1 MVYVLISLLIIA
13 AYIIWMQNISSKK
26 GSHTQETVNKR
37 PNTVSIGGETIVSN
51 AIQTENELPP
61 LNTVSQT
68 SELTI
73 TSEFQAVKSLLQNGK
88 KVILVTG
95 GAGTGKTTLIQWL
108 RNSELPITQKC
119 AVVAFTGIAALVGKG
134 KTIHSFFRLGLGV
147 LCDDTWEENN
157 TEAFV
162 TICRNLDLLI
172 IDEISMVR
180 ADLIDAIDRRLR
192 EARRSNES
200 FGGVSIL
207 MVGDPCQLPPI
218 VKQEEQVFFKSSS
231 IRTSEL
237 VNWNSPWFFHANVF
251 SRLKFAHVKLTT
263 VFRQEPE
270 MRSYIEQL
278 NEIRKLALQKRNIDK
293 SLSFFNKECY
303 LSKSLFND
311 LAISITFTRKDSN
324 AINSRNLRA
333 LQTKEYSYDAT
344 ASGIFIQASE
354 ASLPADATLTLK
366 VGAQVMM
373 LANDAYKRYVNGSI
387 GIVKQLSDYGI
398 TVELDNGVN
407 VEVERYSW
415 ISYTYKYND
424 ETDSIEQEEDGRFTQ
439 YPVTLAWAFTA
450 HKAQGKTLNKV
461 NIILDKA
468 AFAPG
473 QTYVALSRTRKIQDM
488 RFSAPLQHSH
498 FRTDEILNQLVRFLE
513 PNDNR
518 T

>member
-1 MVYVLISLLIIA
+1 MILVLIFLLFIA
-13 AYIIWMQNISSKK
+13 VCIIWEHNISSKK
-26 GSHTQETVNKR
+26 DSNTHATVNKS
-37 PNTVSIGGETIVSN
+37 PNTTSPDEVPIVST
-51 AIQTENELPP
+51 AITTTTEPLPH
-61 LNTVSQT
+61 NTVSQT
-68 SELTI
+68 AKLTI
-73 TSEFQAVKSLLQNGK
+73 TSEFLAVKELLQNGK

-108 RNSELPITQKC
+108 RNSELSITQKC
-119 AVVAFTGIAALVGKG
+119 AIVAYTGVAALVSKG

-157 TEAFV
+157 TETFV

-180 ADLIDAIDRRLR
+180 ADLVDAIDRRLR
-192 EARRSNES
+192 EARRSNEP

-218 VKQEEQVFFKSSS
+218 VKGEEKVFFKSTS
-231 IRTSEL
+231 IKTSEL
-237 VNWNSPWFFHANVF
+237 INWNSPWFFHANVF
-251 SRLKFAHVKLTT
+251 SSLKFAHIKLTT

-278 NEIRKLALQKRNIDK
+278 NKIRTLALKKHSIDK

-303 LSKSLFND
+303 LTKGLFND
-311 LAISITFTRKDSN
+311 LAISITFTRKESN
-324 AINSRNLRA
+324 SINSRKLKA
-333 LQTKEYSYDAT
+333 LETKEYSYDAT
-344 ASGIFIQASE
+344 ASGVFIQASE
-354 ASLPADATLTLK
+354 ITLPADATLTLK

-373 LANDAYKRYVNGSI
+373 LANDALKRYVNGSV

-398 TVELDNGVN
+398 TVELDNGLSI
-407 VEVERYSW
+407 EVERYSW
-415 ISYTYKYND
+415 ISYTYKYNE

-473 QTYVALSRTRKIQDM
+473 QTYVALSRTRRIQDM

-513 PNDNR
+513 ANDK
-518 T
+518 